1 MVKKIEAIL
10 SLWGVL
16 MAPRDRDLLRA
27 VVLLLAAQQNV
38 IDIDL
43 SEADKAF
50 IATTLNHEL
59 KA

>member
-1 MVKKIEAIL
+1 VQ
-10 SLWGVL
+10 
-16 MAPRDRDLLRA
+16 PRTLYSGKVHSRKRLAELEPDG
-27 VVLLLAAQQNV
+27 LAAQQNV